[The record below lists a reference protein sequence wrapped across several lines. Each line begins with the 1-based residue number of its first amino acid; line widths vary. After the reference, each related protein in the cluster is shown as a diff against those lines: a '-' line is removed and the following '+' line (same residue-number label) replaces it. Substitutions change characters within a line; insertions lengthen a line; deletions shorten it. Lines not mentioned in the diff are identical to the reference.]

1 MSQPPQ
7 RNGTG
12 QQQQPDPEVVPQAKR
27 RVFSLAYK
35 RQILEEADNCEH
47 GEVGALL
54 RREGL
59 YSSHLT
65 RWRRARDRGE
75 LAGSSRKKRG
85 RKRTKSTELKQL
97 ERENERLQQQL
108 QQAELI
114 IEAQKKLS
122 EALGITLRE
131 QNEGVPRNR

>member
-1 MSQPPQ
+1 MSQQPQ
-7 RNGTG
+7 QNDTG
-12 QQQQPDPEVVPQAKR
+12 QQQQPDPEVVPQVKR
-27 RVFSLAYK
+27 RTFSLTYK

-75 LAGSSRKKRG
+75 WAGSSRKKRG
-85 RKRTKSTELKQL
+85 RKRKKSAELKQL
-97 ERENERLQQQL
+97 EQENERLRQQL

-131 QNEGVPRNR
+131 QNEGKSEPS